1 MVQSVILPVAIIL
14 LVLLGWLALR
24 RPKQLPPES
33 LPVHDGD
40 ITTAVHDLALRTPIR
55 RIGRLPALRGTV
67 RLIAV
72 MERCPARWSA
82 VEALRQHSRE
92 MMLLLLTLR
101 RDLRSIPR
109 LPADD
114 SGVPR
119 MLQLGRELARRGSPC
134 DASAL
139 NEALVTWDEASATTH

>member
-55 RIGRLPALRGTV
+55 RMGRLPLPRGTV
-67 RLIAV
+67 RLLAA

-101 RDLRSIPR
+101 RDLHRSPR

-119 MLQLGRELARRGSPC
+119 MLLLGRELARRGSPC
-134 DASAL
+134 DA
-139 NEALVTWDEASATTH
+139 